1 MAFAAALRSFSS
13 VRRLC
18 RPGMVPSSWRRSCR
32 NLRHRSSMCNRVC
45 RPSLQLHLLS
55 VASGTLRLKRKSL
68 SPIFS
73 VRICTRIALCRLLK
87 PSWSWSVLLVGLG
100 VYRNEVLPLVSDAQ
114 FVCHDLLASL
124 CAHVLSVDRRRYSFC
139 GCSAT
144 GPACPISHHPVA
156 SFAALSASSL
166 PWIPTCAGIHWTSIG
181 RPRLLSCCVLWAMSL
196 SRYAPDFPF
205 GFADDLMA
213 AWLSV

>member
-1 MAFAAALRSFSS
+1 LSSFNS

-32 NLRHRSSMCNRVC
+32 NLRHRSSMCNTVC

-156 SFAALSASSL
+156 CLVCVFVALDSYMCGNPLDFDWQTQAAELLCPLGYVAEQ
-166 PWIPTCAGIHWTSIG
+166 I
-181 RPRLLSCCVLWAMSL
+181 RP
-196 SRYAPDFPF
+196 
-205 GFADDLMA
+205 
-213 AWLSV
+213 